1 MKKINWGIVG
11 LGNIAKRFSDGF
23 FDTNKAKLLAISSL
37 NIKKLEKFKNSFNIN
52 EKYIFKDYESL
63 IRCNDID
70 IVYIALPNNLHY
82 KWILE
87 AIKNNKKILVEK
99 PALLNF
105 SDAKKIKKKII
116 DKKLFFTEGYMY
128 RYYPYINEVIE
139 IIKKGEIGK
148 PLNMETSFVS
158 NLLTKKKFFFFK
170 KKKKINPDDRLF
182 NLELGGGCILD
193 LGCYVTSFSLLI
205 ASLVEGVNHKNFDL
219 VNVKKKIGPTGVD
232 IDAEGEILFEGGFKS
247 KIKASFENDIGNS
260 SIINGDNGKV
270 IIRNTW
276 QGKDEIIK
284 IIKGEKTIIKNNMTK
299 NIYSYQIESISERI
313 LEDKNETT
321 FSGFR
326 IDDTL
331 LNTKILEDWL
341 NAKK

>member
-1 MKKINWGIVG
+1 MRKINWGIVG
-11 LGNIAKRFSDGF
+11 LGNIAKSFSDGF
-23 FDTNKAKLLAISSL
+23 FDTNRAKLLAISSL
-37 NIKKLEKFKNSFNIN
+37 NIKKLEKFKNSFDIN
-52 EKYIFKDYESL
+52 EKYVFKDYESL
-63 IRCNDID
+63 LKCHDVD
-70 IVYIALPNNLHY
+70 IVYLALPNNLHY
-82 KWILE
+82 KWISE

-105 SDAKKIKKKII
+105 SDAKKIERKII

-139 IIKKGEIGK
+139 LIKKGDIGK
-148 PLNMETSFVS
+148 PLSIETSFGS

-170 KKKKINPDDRLF
+170 KKKKINPDGRLF

-193 LGCYVTSFSLLI
+193 LGCYVTSFSILI
-205 ASLVEGVNHKNFDL
+205 ASLVVGVNYKNFDL
-219 VNVKKKIGPTGVD
+219 INVKKKIGSTGVD

-247 KIKASFENDIGNS
+247 KIKASFENDIGNT
-260 SIINGDNGKV
+260 SIINGENGRV

-276 QGKDEIIK
+276 HGRDEIIK
-284 IIKGEKTIIKNNMTK
+284 IINGKKTIIKNSMTK
-299 NIYSYQIESISERI
+299 NIYSYQIESISEKI
-313 LEDKNETT
+313 LENKNETN
-321 FSGFR
+321 FLGFK

-331 LNTKILEDWL
+331 LNTKILEEWL